1 MDTSVLQKAGLTESQ
16 AKGYMALI
24 ENGPLTPVELA
35 EKTGENRTNAYAI
48 ADKLAALGLATKDEQ
63 PKLRYKAK
71 HPSHVEA
78 LAEKR
83 RKVVIQN
90 EQTVKQGLP
99 ELVNLFYMHSELP
112 GTRTLQGVE
121 GIKTVYRDTLAAKQP
136 IYLLRTTADV
146 PDLGQEFLDNYRK
159 QRASAGIHTHALTPD
174 TPIARQ
180 NMAKEDEQMLFH
192 RTFLPDNCYTA
203 PVEIDVY
210 GHKAAFIAYG
220 DTQMATIIDSPPIAE
235 AMRQLLGLIAGQQPL
250 HAAQT
255 GSAVAPGAAA
265 QSEPQPD
272 A

>member
-16 AKGYMALI
+16 AKGYLALI
-24 ENGPLTPVELA
+24 QNGPSTPVQLA
-35 EKTGENRTNAYAI
+35 QKTDESRTNAYAI
-48 ADKLAALGLATKDEQ
+48 ADKLAELGLATKEEE
-63 PKLRYKAK
+63 PKVRYKAK
-71 HPSHVEA
+71 HPSSVEA

-83 RKVVIQN
+83 RKVVMQN
-90 EQTVKQGLP
+90 ERAVKQGLS

-121 GIKTVYRDTLAAKQP
+121 GIKTVYRDTLATKEP

-159 QRASAGIHTHALTPD
+159 QRAEAGIHTHALTPD
-174 TPIARQ
+174 TPVARQ

-192 RTFLPDNCYTA
+192 RTFLPNNCYTA
-203 PVEIDVY
+203 PVEIDIY

-220 DTQMATIIDSPPIAE
+220 DTQMATVIDSPPIAE
-235 AMRQLLGLIAGQQPL
+235 AMRQLLGLVAQQLPSPV
-250 HAAQT
+250 AQT
-255 GSAVAPGAAA
+255 GTAGAPGAAA
-265 QSEPQPD
+265 QSEPRPD